1 MISSIVRGWKFG
13 TVLEAIANLTLHRL
27 IQFCKT
33 HYIKKNAYDLC
44 NTMKN
49 MLQLPEESVY
59 LFVMRCL
66 DFRQK
71 TLRVSEKLCC
81 LGYSPGF
88 INKLFLRT
96 VELGFSNPFVV
107 HETKPFLRSESV
119 CDEELLAAIVKASAF
134 GKEVSTLQDAQT
146 VGIKK
151 KLSLSSIRIL
161 YPS

>member
-1 MISSIVRGWKFG
+1 MINGVISSIVRGWKFG

-71 TLRVSEKLCC
+71 TLRVSEKLC
-81 LGYSPGF
+81 L
-88 INKLFLRT
+88 L
-96 VELGFSNPFVV
+96 
-107 HETKPFLRSESV
+107 
-119 CDEELLAAIVKASAF
+119 LLAAIVKASAF
-134 GKEVSTLQDAQT
+134 GKEVSTLQNAQT